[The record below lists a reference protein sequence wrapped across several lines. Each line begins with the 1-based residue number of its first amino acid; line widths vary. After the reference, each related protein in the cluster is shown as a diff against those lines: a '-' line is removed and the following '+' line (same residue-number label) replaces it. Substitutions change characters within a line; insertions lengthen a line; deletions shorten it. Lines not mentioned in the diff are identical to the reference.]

1 MSGLLPPVI
10 ATLIADTKEYMAKM
24 TEAQAKMGEFGV
36 ASETT
41 GGKMAAFGK
50 KATTAVAAVG
60 VAMVAYG
67 VDKALQYTE
76 ALDKIQNQAG
86 ASASEIDYLKGVILQ
101 VSNQTAISSD
111 QISNAFLQVEK
122 AGIRGAAAYN
132 LVDNAAKAAA
142 ITGGDVASI
151 ATTIV
156 AAQSLQIT
164 KGESVAQ
171 VTATLVKANQNHI
184 GSLDNL
190 VGLLKGRVGGALAAY
205 GINLGEA
212 AAVSDVAS
220 KAGYTNSRSM
230 TTLATGLGKVENP
243 TKASTKAMAALG
255 INAEDLAR
263 KARTPGTGL
272 IDVLKALED
281 QSKKT
286 GVPLEKLVTATFGY
300 GSVGLVSALAK
311 QLPALQ
317 ALNTSLQGASQQSLN
332 TAFGITQSQLAFKIA
347 QIKTQLT
354 NALTGVGLL
363 LLPTISDV
371 ANWVTN
377 TTAYLQKHPLV
388 SSIASDAAL
397 TAFGLALSTKVAGAG
412 LSLARSFGIEA
423 ASSELA
429 NPIGLAIAVAAYG
442 AWVTLTEKQMP
453 KLSLGYWVNQLLG
466 LNPTSDSSDTK
477 TVNGKK
483 MVGEVVNL
491 LTMKP
496 GRTYTNAPEKYI
508 TQAQDTALMNF
519 INSKAFSKLTATQQ
533 NTEYQNALKNF
544 ASGDLKGNYSVTINL
559 K

>member
-1 MSGLLPPVI
+1 
-10 ATLIADTKEYMAKM
+10 
-24 TEAQAKMGEFGV
+24 
-36 ASETT
+36 
-41 GGKMAAFGK
+41 
-50 KATTAVAAVG
+50 
-60 VAMVAYG
+60 
-67 VDKALQYTE
+67 
-76 ALDKIQNQAG
+76 
-86 ASASEIDYLKGVILQ
+86 
-101 VSNQTAISSD
+101 
-111 QISNAFLQVEK
+111 LQVEK

-164 KGESVAQ
+164 KGQSVAQ
-171 VTATLVKANQNHI
+171 ITATLVKANQNHI
-184 GSLDNL
+184 GSLDDL

-212 AAVSDVAS
+212 AAVSDIAS
-220 KAGYTNSRSM
+220 KAGYNNARSM
-230 TTLATGLGKVENP
+230 TTLATGLGTVENP
-243 TKASTKAMAALG
+243 TKASAKAMAALG
-255 INAEDLAR
+255 LNSEELATT
-263 KARTPGTGL
+263 ARHPGTGL
-272 IDVLKALED
+272 IDVLKSLEV
-281 QSKKT
+281 QSQKT
-286 GVPLEKLVTATFGY
+286 GVPLEKLITATFGK

-332 TAFGITQSQLAFKIA
+332 TAFGITQSQLTFKIS

-354 NALTGVGLL
+354 NALTGIGLL
-363 LLPTISDV
+363 MLPTISDV

-388 SSIASDAAL
+388 SSIASDAVLA
-397 TAFGLALSTKVAGAG
+397 AFGLALSTKVAGAG

-453 KLSLGYWVNQLLG
+453 KLSLGYWVNKILG
-466 LNPTSDSSDTK
+466 INPTGSDTGK
-477 TVNGKK
+477 TGPGGIKLNADLPL
-483 MVGEVVNL
+483 NL

-496 GRTYTNAPEKYI
+496 GQSYTDTNPQYI
-508 TQAQDTALMNF
+508 TSQQETALNNWMA
-519 INSKAFSKLTATQQ
+519 SKVFKSLPQAEQIK
-533 NTEYQNALKNF
+533 EYQNALKNF
-544 ASGDLKGNYSVTINL
+544 ASGDLKGNYSVTINV

>member
-1 MSGLLPPVI
+1 MSGLLPPVV
-10 ATLIADTKEYMAKM
+10 ATLIAETKEYMAKM

-41 GGKMAAFGK
+41 GGKMSAFGK

-164 KGESVAQ
+164 KGQSVAQ
-171 VTATLVKANQNHI
+171 ITATLVKANQNHI

-212 AAVSDVAS
+212 AAVSDIAS
-220 KAGYTNSRSM
+220 KAGYTNARSM
-230 TTLATGLGKVENP
+230 ATLATGLGKVENP
-243 TKASTKAMAALG
+243 TKAQTKALAALG
-255 INAEDLAR
+255 INAEDLA
-263 KARTPGTGL
+263 KTARTPGTGL
-272 IDVLKALED
+272 IDTLKSLEV
-281 QSKKT
+281 QSQKT
-286 GVPLEKLVTATFGY
+286 GVPLQKLITATFGA

-332 TAFGITQSQLAFKIA
+332 TAFGITQSQLNYKIKD
-347 QIKTQLT
+347 IKTQLT

-363 LLPTISDV
+363 LLPTITDI
-371 ANWVTN
+371 ANWTTN

-388 SSIASDAAL
+388 QKITNDAIITLFAAAIGKKIFDVLAPIFATLAATFGTEIVGAL
-397 TAFGLALSTKVAGAG
+397 G
-412 LSLARSFGIEA
+412 
-423 ASSELA
+423 
-429 NPIGLAIAVAAYG
+429 IGLASIAGV
-442 AWVTLTEKQMP
+442 VTIIKGFEYLNNLSSTTTEK
-453 KLSLGYWVNQLLG
+453 G
-466 LNPTSDSSDTK
+466 LNTSVYEGLIKELQTVQTTGSHAGITNQQYNAAITYLSSHGIKTTDPRYQPDLTK
-477 TVNGKK
+477 IINAFRAIDKGK
-483 MVGEVVNL
+483 
-491 LTMKP
+491 TSS
-496 GRTYTNAPEKYI
+496 TN
-508 TQAQDTALMNF
+508 
-519 INSKAFSKLTATQQ
+519 
-533 NTEYQNALKNF
+533 
-544 ASGDLKGNYSVTINL
+544 VTINV
-559 K
+559 KV